1 MPRVK
6 FHHVNKTYP
15 DGTRAVIDLD
25 LTVEEG
31 EFLCLLGPSGCGKSS
46 TLRML
51 AGLESITYGDL
62 LLDGTRIN
70 DVPAQLRD
78 MAMVFENYALY
89 PHLRVF
95 DNIAMPLVAR
105 GVPRAEIRTRVYQVA
120 QTLHISQHLTKRP
133 QLLSG
138 GERQRVAL
146 GRAIVRTPQLF
157 LMDEPLGHL
166 EAYLRVQLRAEIRR
180 LHERLR
186 ATTVYITHDQ
196 EEAAAVSD
204 RIVVM
209 NAGRI
214 QQSGTLIDLLDRPA
228 NRFVAEFIG
237 SLPINLLQATLAD
250 NGNALQIGPILLP
263 LSAQERA
270 HLQNVH
276 SRGFTFGIRPED
288 VSVTPGEDATTVPGR
303 VAVLEPQGDK
313 TVLIAD
319 TPSGNMSALVPSQYL
334 PQLGESIRLR
344 FEVRRAHVFGADN
357 ESVLHGIG

>member
-1 MPRVK
+1 MPRVE
-6 FHHVNKTYP
+6 FRNVNKAYR

-25 LTVEEG
+25 LTVEDG

-51 AGLESITYGDL
+51 AGLELITSGDL
-62 LLDGTRIN
+62 LLDGNRIN
-70 DVPAQLRD
+70 ELPAQSRD

-105 GVPRAEIRTRVYQVA
+105 GVSRAEIRKRVDQVA
-120 QTLHISQHLTKRP
+120 QTLHITQHLTKRP

-180 LHERLR
+180 LHERLG

-237 SLPINLLQATLAD
+237 SLPINLLNADLAQD
-250 NGNALQIGPILLP
+250 GKALQIGPTLLP
-263 LSAQERA
+263 LLPQQRARLQED
-270 HLQNVH
+270 
-276 SRGFTFGIRPED
+276 RGFIFGIRPED
-288 VSVTPGEDATTVPGR
+288 VSVTDTEDATTIPGR

-319 TPSGNMSALVPSQYL
+319 TPSGHMSALVPSQHL
-334 PQLGESIRLR
+334 PRLGEPIRLR
-344 FEVRRAHVFGADN
+344 CDLNRAHLFGAGS
-357 ESVLHGIG
+357 EELLHGIG

>member
-1 MPRVK
+1 MPQIEFRNI
-6 FHHVNKTYP
+6 NKTYR

-25 LTVEEG
+25 LTVEAG

-51 AGLESITYGDL
+51 AGLESITSGDL

-70 DVPAQLRD
+70 DVPPQSRD

-105 GVPRAEIRTRVYQVA
+105 NVPRAEIRKRVDQVA
-120 QTLHISQHLTKRP
+120 QTLHITQHLTKRP

-214 QQSGTLIDLLDRPA
+214 QQSGTLVDLLDCPA

-237 SLPINLLQATLAD
+237 NLPINMLNAALAQE
-250 NGNALQIGPILLP
+250 GHALQIGLTLLP
-263 LSAQERA
+263 LVPPHRARLQADRGQE
-270 HLQNVH
+270 
-276 SRGFTFGIRPED
+276 FIFGIRPED
-288 VSVTPGEDATTVPGR
+288 VSIAEREDATDISGR

-319 TPSGNMSALVPSQYL
+319 TPSGLVSALVPSQHL
-334 PQLGESIRLR
+334 PRLGEPIRLR
-344 FEVRRAHVFGADN
+344 CDLSRAHLFGAGN
-357 ESVLHGIG
+357 AGLLHGIG

>member
-1 MPRVK
+1 MPQVEFRK
-6 FHHVNKTYP
+6 INKTYG

-25 LTVEEG
+25 LTVRAG

-46 TLRML
+46 SLRML
-51 AGLESITYGDL
+51 AGLESISSGDL
-62 LLDGTRIN
+62 LLDDTRIN
-70 DVPAQLRD
+70 DVPAQSRD

-89 PHLRVF
+89 PHLRAF

-105 GVPRAEIRTRVYQVA
+105 NVPRAEIRNRVNQVA
-120 QTLHISQHLTKRP
+120 KTLHITQHLTKRP

-146 GRAIVRTPQLF
+146 GRAIIRTPQLF

-237 SLPINLLQATLAD
+237 SLPINMLKAALAQD
-250 NGNALQIGPILLP
+250 GSALQIGSTLLP
-263 LSAQERA
+263 LVPQYRQRL
-270 HLQNVH
+270 HPD
-276 SRGFTFGIRPED
+276 RGAEFVFGIRPED
-288 VSVTPGEDATTVPGR
+288 VSIAKTGDGTTIPGR

-319 TPSGNMSALVPSQYL
+319 TPSGLVSALAPSHDL
-334 PQLGESIRLR
+334 PRLGEPVRLQCDLS
-344 FEVRRAHVFGADN
+344 RAHLFDANGAG
-357 ESVLHGIG
+357 LFHGID